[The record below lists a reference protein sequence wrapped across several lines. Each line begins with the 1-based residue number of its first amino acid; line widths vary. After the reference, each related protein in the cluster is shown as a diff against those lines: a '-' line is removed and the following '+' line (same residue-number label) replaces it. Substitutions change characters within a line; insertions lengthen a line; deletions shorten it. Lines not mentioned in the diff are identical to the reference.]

1 MLSPLGKNS
10 SVDTVLKKLEAI
22 LPDIVKTNV
31 LDKLF
36 PRKEASKDY
45 TGYSHNEGGALII
58 LFAKEKRKK
67 KGGGRWWQS
76 NIDLLYLDIDKARK
90 AYEDAQSEVNQL
102 SSDLDKINEELNF
115 DYGKEKE
122 WLKLKDVCIE
132 KNEGE

>member
-1 MLSPLGKNS
+1 MKEVRS
-10 SVDTVLKKLEAI
+10 SFFLQKK
-22 LPDIVKTNV
+22 K
-31 LDKLF
+31 
-36 PRKEASKDY
+36 
-45 TGYSHNEGGALII
+45 G
-58 LFAKEKRKK
+58 K

-102 SSDLDKINEELNF
+102 SSDLDKVNEELNF